1 MSNRLLVDQEVAA
14 LGDLSR
20 EELAERWTKVYGH
33 APPKGLQRDFLLRAA
48 AWHVQV
54 SKLRSLSP
62 SARGMLRTTTAQ
74 MKKHFAEHAGE
85 SAAEPDAP
93 ASPENTPRKQFSPGT
108 RLVRD
113 WNGRSHVVDVL
124 EEGFAFEG
132 RLHKSLTAIAR
143 QITGA
148 HWSGP
153 RFFGL

>member
-1 MSNRLLVDQEVAA
+1 MPIDQEVAV

-20 EELAERWTKVYGH
+20 EQLAERWTKVYGH
-33 APPKGLQRDFLLRAA
+33 APPKGARRDFLLRAV
-48 AWHVQV
+48 AWHLQANR
-54 SKLRSLSP
+54 LGGLSP
-62 SARGMLRTTTAQ
+62 DARRLLRAATTQ
-74 MKKHFAEHAGE
+74 VKEK
-85 SAAEPDAP
+85 AAETRSGMGVAELDTP
-93 ASPENTPRKQFSPGT
+93 ASPATRKQLSPGA

-124 EEGFAFEG
+124 EDGFAFEG

-153 RFFGL
+153 RFFGV